1 MNTAAENAAK
11 LSVPVAP
18 PNVPHARLMNLISAL
33 STGLSAA
40 GTSLAT
46 HGREGGEPQVA
57 AEQRAA
63 QESKI
68 QAQQAQ
74 QAQRNAQIQS
84 QISIFDTNA
93 KLANSYQMLGTM
105 HNAMTKSDLEVSG
118 EQQRQ
123 AGEQQTQAIQGAEF
137 SKANWGLTPDQVSGK
152 SPLTQQNVSTSQ
164 SMLNRAVGSD
174 QIGAL
179 AILGKDNP
187 AVIEAQRVAK
197 LPTPTAQE
205 ISAAGQGLVVAQQQL
220 AATTDAK
227 TKQQAAAETAPL
239 GAKADQ
245 INAMT
250 AQRYQVLNPGQP
262 LPDAYKLTPQ
272 STPKDFD
279 RVDKTMQQTESA
291 AGTKANR
298 DVVNGMRDQMLELAR
313 GAAIP
318 GDETKTGADY
328 MATLPAGLQGTVK
341 SIGEGRAAPPPAG
354 SRSAAAQTILGALNR
369 AYPDYDATKYPSYL
383 DARKKFTSGP
393 EAKGINAINTVE
405 THLAKM
411 YDHANAAFT
420 SGGITGRLT
429 GFLGDK
435 NVIALGVDRT
445 AVATELSKAYAAGQI
460 SEGEVKDWETKLDIN
475 SVGMTT
481 GKLIT
486 NLKEIDG
493 LLEGKQ
499 KAYEQQWSTAS
510 PSASIVSPVPIIS
523 PDAAAA
529 RAKIRGE
536 QAPAAS
542 AAAPAGATPA
552 ATGPDPFA
560 QFGGRKHPQ

>member
-74 QAQRNAQIQS
+74 QAQRNSQIQG
-84 QISIFDTNA
+84 QIAIFDTNA
-93 KLANSYQMLGTM
+93 KLMNSYQMLGTM

-137 SKANWGLTPDQVSGK
+137 SKQNWGLTPDQVSGK
-152 SPLTQQNVSTSQ
+152 SPLTPQNVSPSQ

-197 LPTPTAQE
+197 SPSPTAQE

-239 GAKADQ
+239 PEQTGCDWSPANTDEAEGS
-245 INAMT
+245 ARP
-250 AQRYQVLNPGQP
+250 QRARP
-262 LPDAYKLTPQ
+262 LYLSIWGLLHIMCAHWMQRRSCEPDT
-272 STPKDFD
+272 
-279 RVDKTMQQTESA
+279 SA
-291 AGTKANR
+291 C
-298 DVVNGMRDQMLELAR
+298 
-313 GAAIP
+313 
-318 GDETKTGADY
+318 
-328 MATLPAGLQGTVK
+328 
-341 SIGEGRAAPPPAG
+341 
-354 SRSAAAQTILGALNR
+354 
-369 AYPDYDATKYPSYL
+369 
-383 DARKKFTSGP
+383 
-393 EAKGINAINTVE
+393 
-405 THLAKM
+405 
-411 YDHANAAFT
+411 
-420 SGGITGRLT
+420 
-429 GFLGDK
+429 
-435 NVIALGVDRT
+435 
-445 AVATELSKAYAAGQI
+445 TELWRG
-460 SEGEVKDWETKLDIN
+460 
-475 SVGMTT
+475 
-481 GKLIT
+481 
-486 NLKEIDG
+486 
-493 LLEGKQ
+493 
-499 KAYEQQWSTAS
+499 TAC
-510 PSASIVSPVPIIS
+510 
-523 PDAAAA
+523 
-529 RAKIRGE
+529 
-536 QAPAAS
+536 
-542 AAAPAGATPA
+542 
-552 ATGPDPFA
+552 
-560 QFGGRKHPQ
+560 

>member
-1 MNTAAENAAK
+1 
-11 LSVPVAP
+11 
-18 PNVPHARLMNLISAL
+18 
-33 STGLSAA
+33 
-40 GTSLAT
+40 
-46 HGREGGEPQVA
+46 
-57 AEQRAA
+57 
-63 QESKI
+63 
-68 QAQQAQ
+68 
-74 QAQRNAQIQS
+74 
-84 QISIFDTNA
+84 
-93 KLANSYQMLGTM
+93 
-105 HNAMTKSDLEVSG
+105 
-118 EQQRQ
+118 
-123 AGEQQTQAIQGAEF
+123 
-137 SKANWGLTPDQVSGK
+137 
-152 SPLTQQNVSTSQ
+152 
-164 SMLNRAVGSD
+164 
-174 QIGAL
+174 
-179 AILGKDNP
+179 
-187 AVIEAQRVAK
+187 
-197 LPTPTAQE
+197 
-205 ISAAGQGLVVAQQQL
+205 
-220 AATTDAK
+220 
-227 TKQQAAAETAPL
+227 
-239 GAKADQ
+239 
-245 INAMT
+245 
-250 AQRYQVLNPGQP
+250 
-262 LPDAYKLTPQ
+262 
-272 STPKDFD
+272 
-279 RVDKTMQQTESA
+279 
-291 AGTKANR
+291 
-298 DVVNGMRDQMLELAR
+298 
-313 GAAIP
+313 
-318 GDETKTGADY
+318 
-328 MATLPAGLQGTVK
+328 
-341 SIGEGRAAPPPAG
+341 
-354 SRSAAAQTILGALNR
+354 LGALNR